1 MSRLLKTLF
10 ALAAIGL
17 LLSVVGIAAIVA
29 TGGDPLAHAVISV
42 NDHEVALSGLQ
53 GNLPLLVLVGLVVA
67 VVLVVVVPLAVG
79 IPLVLVAFGLALGVL
94 AIAAA
99 TALLLSPLI
108 LIGWALWR
116 LARPARPAR
125 VSAA

>member
-1 MSRLLKTLF
+1 MSRLLKTFLAM
-10 ALAAIGL
+10 ALVGL
-17 LLSVVGIAAIVA
+17 LLSVVGIATIVA

-42 NDHEVALSGLQ
+42 NDHDVALSGLQ

-67 VVLVVVVPLAVG
+67 VVLVVIVPLAVG
-79 IPLVLVAFGLALGVL
+79 IPLVLIGFGLALGVL
-94 AIAAA
+94 AITAA

-108 LIGWALWR
+108 LIGWLIWR